1 MTGEGSGERPSASPP
16 VIPAGAIAR
25 SRDCAEPGS
34 CGKRQIRDWPSLTLG
49 FGMTGG
55 EWEGVARQAAFC

>member
-1 MTGEGSGERPSASPP
+1 MRNAAASPP

-34 CGKRQIRDWPSLTLG
+34 CGSGMEGRQILDWPSLTLG